1 MTSRHDFDDPHAY
14 HRRWERLGP
23 DAVAR
28 ASERDPLL
36 FIADH
41 VALADRRT
49 GCVAV
54 HVRNHGGA
62 SMLILVGDGP
72 ADATHDECVTLLANV
87 VERIGPE
94 AVAELGV
101 VHHRRGS
108 THVVDL
114 DRRWQQAL
122 DDVCHYY
129 GIDAVGVLAR
139 TESGAIVRP
148 SAPRSVP

>member
-1 MTSRHDFDDPHAY
+1 MTSRHDYDDPHAY
-14 HRRWERLGP
+14 HRRWERLHP

-41 VALADRRT
+41 VALADRRA
-49 GCVAV
+49 GAVAV
-54 HVRNHGGA
+54 HVRTQGGA
-62 SMLILVGDGP
+62 SMLVLIGDGP
-72 ADATHDECVTLLANV
+72 ADPTDDECVACLANV

-94 AVAELGV
+94 VVEELGA

-108 THVVDL
+108 THVIDV

-129 GIDAVGVLAR
+129 DIEAIGVLAR

-148 SAPRSVP
+148 LRNAS